1 MMIFSKIV
9 PGIEELSN
17 PSVREQVMNV
27 LENDMKSNDPA
38 VWVTAYSN
46 LGLLYYAIGRY
57 EKAIGCLLRV
67 IQVREKV
74 LKADSTHL
82 AYSYNNL
89 SVVYYKVGKY
99 TEALKNQKKA
109 TFIFRKEKN
118 HPYIIKAYNNL
129 SSIYEALGEDEKSL
143 KWKHK
148 AERLRSMNLTQ

>member
-1 MMIFSKIV
+1 M
-9 PGIEELSN
+9 
-17 PSVREQVMNV
+17 
-27 LENDMKSNDPA
+27 
-38 VWVTAYSN
+38 
-46 LGLLYYAIGRY
+46 
-57 EKAIGCLLRV
+57 
-67 IQVREKV
+67 

-89 SVVYYKVGKY
+89 SVVYYKVRQY
-99 TEALKNQKKA
+99 TEALKYQKKA
-109 TFIFRKEKN
+109 TFIFRKMN

>member
-27 LENDMKSNDPA
+27 LENNMKSNDPA

-74 LKADSTHL
+74 LESDSTHL

-89 SVVYYKVGKY
+89 SVVYYKVRQY
-99 TEALKNQKKA
+99 IEALKYQKKA
-109 TFIFRKEKN
+109 TFIFRKILERN

-129 SSIYEALGEDEKSL
+129 SSIYESLGEEKKALLYKS
-143 KWKHK
+143 K
-148 AERLRSMNLTQ
+148 AEKLNLKK